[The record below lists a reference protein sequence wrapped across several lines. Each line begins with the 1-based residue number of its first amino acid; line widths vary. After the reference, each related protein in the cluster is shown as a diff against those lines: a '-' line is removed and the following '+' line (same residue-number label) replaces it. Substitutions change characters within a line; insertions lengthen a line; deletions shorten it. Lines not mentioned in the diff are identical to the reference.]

1 MTSTI
6 GFVGL
11 GIMGLGMVKN
21 LVTKLGVNLVVWNR
35 GTAVC
40 DEVSRLYPGKVKDST
55 TQYLLILDEKQ
66 SIIAHFDYE
75 SNSIM

>member
-1 MTSTI
+1 MTTTI

-35 GTAVC
+35 GTTVC
-40 DEVSRLYPGKVKDST
+40 DEINNLYPGKVSYLYVVKPH
-55 TQYLLILDEKQ
+55 TQSL
-66 SIIAHFDYE
+66 A
-75 SNSIM
+75 